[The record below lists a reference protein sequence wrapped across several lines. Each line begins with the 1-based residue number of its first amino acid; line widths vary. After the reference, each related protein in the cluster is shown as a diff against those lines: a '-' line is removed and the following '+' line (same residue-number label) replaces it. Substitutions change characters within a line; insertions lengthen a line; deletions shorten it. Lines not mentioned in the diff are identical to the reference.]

1 MCAADTNLED
11 TSIEDGE
18 AGAPGWGSKRVC
30 RDFDAVKEWSAK
42 WRDGDGTGIV

>member
-11 TSIEDGE
+11 TSVEDGE
-18 AGAPGWGSKRVC
+18 EGAPGWGSKRVC
-30 RDFDAVKEWSAK
+30 RDFDAVKEWSVK